1 MEGPIKNNKESNEKE
16 KKIITEEDF
25 EYAAKQ
31 WKYKT
36 IAWIFVFVV
45 FAVILTSSITY
56 YITIGKKYNDLYS
69 ATSDIDSEENVEAG
83 ETISDISKVLNSF
96 AEVIDENYVGSINKE
111 ELIDSTIKGFVDG
124 VGDEYSE
131 YMTAEEWNEYQET
144 ALGNYCGVGIYM
156 TTDEER

>member
-69 ATSDIDSEENVEAG
+69 ATSDIDSEENVIYVEGDLKIWIEKENEYG
-83 ETISDISKVLNSF
+83 ETIITDG
-96 AEVIDENYVGSINKE
+96 EVELKIDYYDTAAVIN
-111 ELIDSTIKGFVDG
+111 
-124 VGDEYSE
+124 DEPFS
-131 YMTAEEWNEYQET
+131 
-144 ALGNYCGVGIYM
+144 
-156 TTDEER
+156 